1 MIREKL
7 ILQSSKNVFE
17 TRYYKVSKLALNII
31 MIQYYTFYMKNEIKA
46 EKYID
51 IKNPY
56 CYKKPLNGQD
66 EDIGTK
72 IVNSMNEI
80 IYPFFFF
87 IFE

>member
-7 ILQSSKNVFE
+7 TLHSWKNAFE

-51 IKNPY
+51 IKIPY
-56 CYKKPLNGQD
+56 CYKKPTNLQE

-72 IVNSMNEI
+72 IVNSMN
-80 IYPFFFF
+80 
-87 IFE
+87 